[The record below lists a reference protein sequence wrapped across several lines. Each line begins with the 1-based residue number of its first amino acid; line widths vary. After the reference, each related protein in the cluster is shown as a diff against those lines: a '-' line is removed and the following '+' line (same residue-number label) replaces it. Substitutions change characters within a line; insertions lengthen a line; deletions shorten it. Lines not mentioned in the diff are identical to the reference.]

1 MESFLKTS
9 LKPSKMRRLVSL
21 ILALSLQLALPFQ
34 DASAACVGY
43 LSFQSGGDGWPH
55 KVPYAV
61 KLALDGGD
69 HSVISPCLAN
79 TVELQLPD
87 CSGIFSKK
95 QAEMILSKFMA
106 DHSSMT
112 YSVSREESVSGA
124 TLTIGKLSG
133 SAASFG
139 VYVLSQPAAG
149 SQQIKQLRIEEQ
161 K

>member
-9 LKPSKMRRLVSL
+9 LQHSIMRRLLPL
-21 ILALSLQLALPFQ
+21 ILTIFLQLAFPVGNV
-34 DASAACVGY
+34 SATCAGNWSIQSDGGRWGY
-43 LSFQSGGDGWPH
+43 

-61 KLALDGGD
+61 KLAFDGGD
-69 HSVISPCLAN
+69 HSALSPCLAS

-95 QAEMILSKFMA
+95 QAEMILSKFMVA
-106 DHSSMT
+106 HPSMT

-133 SAASFG
+133 NAASFG
-139 VYVLSQPAAG
+139 VYVLSQPTGG